1 MRLLALESVNV
12 YPANSQ
18 TFSRSGI
25 LIGNIKAANVAYFS
39 VNNNNFP
46 VIMIIQTKLQ
56 KCFLRSNK
64 RLDKTTVF
72 SIHSN
77 DEPWCPLSQRHRKA
91 TALQPLQPPFL
102 LISSKFWCRY
112 DPLQRHNIQ
121 YEWSAELF
129 ISAINALNFSV
140 PSVKISTSFF
150 LVRGILFNEEKSL

>member
-64 RLDKTTVF
+64 RLDKTAVF
-72 SIHSN
+72 FNSFKWWTLVPF
-77 DEPWCPLSQRHRKA
+77 EPKA
-91 TALQPLQPPFL
+91 
-102 LISSKFWCRY
+102 S
-112 DPLQRHNIQ
+112 
-121 YEWSAELF
+121 
-129 ISAINALNFSV
+129 
-140 PSVKISTSFF
+140 
-150 LVRGILFNEEKSL
+150 

>member
-1 MRLLALESVNV
+1 MRIPPIAKL
-12 YPANSQ
+12 
-18 TFSRSGI
+18 FSRSGI

-64 RLDKTTVF
+64 CLDKTAVF

-129 ISAINALNFSV
+129 MSAINALNFSV

>member
-1 MRLLALESVNV
+1 MFGQNRR
-12 YPANSQ
+12 
-18 TFSRSGI
+18 F
-25 LIGNIKAANVAYFS
+25 
-39 VNNNNFP
+39 
-46 VIMIIQTKLQ
+46 
-56 KCFLRSNK
+56 
-64 RLDKTTVF
+64 F

-129 ISAINALNFSV
+129 YVRHQRIEFFRTIRKNFN
-140 PSVKISTSFF
+140 IIF
-150 LVRGILFNEEKSL
+150 LSQRHPI